1 MSRLHDL
8 APAGIFLLVFCISA
22 AAQIKRDTFAYKV
35 GSRPVISVRNQYG
48 RITVTPTAVDR
59 VVITVVHSDAVEIL
73 HNQSENHIEMITG
86 SQLASGAKAD
96 NVDYQVMVPPDAC
109 VILSTAAGSL
119 SAENLQGDLILEGTT
134 ASVYAGSLRDAHLH
148 VKTLSG
154 PITLHEIH
162 GGYVDVATA
171 SGEVNLKEV
180 SGPMIQV
187 HSGTGPIRYLGDP
200 SGGFFKLVSGT
211 GNIFVSLPSAG
222 MAHFK
227 ARSMKG
233 KVEHQVLGPQLA
245 PFPGQGNS
253 LLHPALA
260 SFEIHSMRGNISVRE
275 ASK

>member
-8 APAGIFLLVFCISA
+8 VPAGIFVLVFCISA
-22 AAQIKRDTFAYKV
+22 AAQIKRDMFAYKV
-35 GSRPVISVRNQYG
+35 GSRPVISLRNQYG
-48 RITVTPTAVDR
+48 RITDTPTAVDR

-73 HNQSENHIEMITG
+73 HNQNENRIEMITG
-86 SQLASGAKAD
+86 SQVASGAKAD

-134 ASVYAGSLRDAHLH
+134 ASVDAHALRDAHVH

-162 GGYVDVATA
+162 GSYVDVATA
-171 SGEVNLKEV
+171 SGEVNLQDV

-222 MAHFK
+222 IAHFK
-227 ARSMKG
+227 ARSVKG
-233 KVEHQVLGPQLA
+233 KVDHQILDPQLA
-245 PFPGQGNS
+245 PIPGQTNS

-260 SFEIHSMRGNISVRE
+260 SFEIHSLRGNISLRE

>member
-1 MSRLHDL
+1 MSRLHDF
-8 APAGIFLLVFCISA
+8 APAGILVLVFCISA
-22 AAQIKRDTFAYKV
+22 AAQIKRDMFAYKV

-73 HNQSENHIEMITG
+73 HNQNENRIEMITG
-86 SQLASGAKAD
+86 SQAASGAMAD

-134 ASVYAGSLRDAHLH
+134 ASVYARSLRDAHVH

-154 PITLHEIH
+154 PITLREIR

-171 SGEVNLKEV
+171 SGEVNLQDV

-187 HSGTGPIRYLGDP
+187 HSGTGPIRFLGDP

-211 GNIFVSLPSAG
+211 GNILVSLPSVG

-227 ARSMKG
+227 VRSMKG
-233 KVEHQVLGPQLA
+233 KVDHQILGPPRA
-245 PFPGQGNS
+245 EIAGQANS

-260 SFEIHSMRGNISVRE
+260 SFEIHSLRGNISLRE

>member
-8 APAGIFLLVFCISA
+8 APAAIFALVLCISA
-22 AAQIKRDTFAYKV
+22 AAQITRDTFAYKV
-35 GSRPVISVRNQYG
+35 GLRPVISVRNQYG
-48 RITVTPTAVDR
+48 RIAVTPTAVDR

-73 HNQSENHIEMITG
+73 HTQNENRIEMITG
-86 SQLASGAKAD
+86 SQVASGAKAD

-134 ASVYAGSLRDAHLH
+134 ASVYARSLHDAHVH

-154 PITLHEIH
+154 PITLREIQ
-162 GGYVDVATA
+162 GSYVDVATA
-171 SGEVNLKEV
+171 SGEVNLQDI

-200 SGGFFKLVSGT
+200 AGGFFKLVSGT

-227 ARSMKG
+227 ARSVKG
-233 KVEHQVLGPQLA
+233 KLDHQVLGSPVA
-245 PFPGQGNS
+245 PIAAQTNS
-253 LLHPALA
+253 LLRPALA
-260 SFEIHSMRGNISVRE
+260 SFEIHSLRGNISLRE